1 MPHLV
6 DREHGRFLGDFDT
19 REEAQARLDELL
31 GLARAVEI
39 QFARPVPHQKC
50 WPCKSN
56 SVRLGSA
63 PRAPDAGLPRD
74 VGFDERADVVRVQL
88 DRRRHGVRLARL
100 VELDVGCL
108 RFART
113 FQNDPV
119 PARRAKDEPAVAP
132 AGCRVVLLD
141 GELQSR
147 LPAYLS
153 GGVDVRDTDLPR

>member
-1 MPHLV
+1 MAHLV
-6 DREHGRFLGDFDT
+6 EREHRRFLGDFDT

-39 QFARPVPHQKC
+39 SLLGQPHQKC

-63 PRAPDAGLPRD
+63 PRAPDAGLPRN

-88 DRRRHGVRLARL
+88 DQRRHGVRLARL

-108 RFART
+108 PFART
-113 FQNDPV
+113 FQSDPV